1 MGEKNLKD
9 QYSILEQQVNDY
21 MQILLV
27 KTPEQVIQYFEKRL
41 RTYRTILEKQE
52 VYPESII
59 LYVQHLISEH
69 SLHLKKVEQY
79 MRYQKENSLYP
90 I

>member
-9 QYSILEQQVNDY
+9 QYSFLEKQVNDY
-21 MQILLV
+21 MQSLLV
-27 KTPEQVIQYFEKRL
+27 KTPEQVIHYFEKRL
-41 RTYRTILEKQE
+41 KTYRAMLEKQE

-69 SLHLKKVEQY
+69 SLHLKRVEQY
-79 MRYQKENSLYP
+79 MKYQKENALYS